1 MIPHHTSNYATPF
14 YLEISMNQTRFPV
27 RTAAGARAQR
37 GMTLIVSLVMLI
49 MLTMFAI
56 STMNLSN
63 SNLKV
68 VGNQQALR
76 AVEAAAQQALEQVL
90 SGSTVF
96 QSPVT
101 QTLTIDGFAVAVTA
115 PVCIRSQIASG
126 SSKDF
131 GITNIPEMDL
141 FEVVASTSD
150 SISGA
155 TASLRQGVDLMML
168 QGYCT

>member
-1 MIPHHTSNYATPF
+1 
-14 YLEISMNQTRFPV
+14 MNQPCASVLPSPASTVLLCATGP
-27 RTAAGARAQR
+27 ARRQR

-76 AVEAAAQQALEQVL
+76 AVEAAAQQALERVV
-90 SGSTVF
+90 SGSAIF
-96 QSPVT
+96 SAPAA
-101 QTLTIDGFAVAVTA
+101 QTFIIDGFTVAVTA

-126 SSKDF
+126 SGAGLS
-131 GITNIPEMDL
+131 GVGLIPEMNV
-141 FEVVASTSD
+141 FEVQASTTD
-150 SISGA
+150 SFSGA
-155 TASLRQGVDLMML
+155 TASVVQGVDLMML
-168 QGYCT
+168 SGYCT

>member
-1 MIPHHTSNYATPF
+1 
-14 YLEISMNQTRFPV
+14 MNLPRFPSLRAV
-27 RTAAGARAQR
+27 GANRQR

-63 SNLKV
+63 SNLKI

-76 AVEAAAQQALEQVL
+76 AVEAAVQQALEQVV

-96 QSPVT
+96 KTPVA
-101 QTLTIDGFAVAVTA
+101 QTLTIDGFSVAVSA
-115 PVCIRSQIASG
+115 PVCIRSEIAKG
-126 SSKDF
+126 STKD
-131 GITNIPEMDL
+131 ISVTNIPEMDL
-141 FEVVASTSD
+141 FEVTASTSD
-150 SISGA
+150 SLSGA
-155 TASLRQGVDLMML
+155 TATMRQGVDLMML